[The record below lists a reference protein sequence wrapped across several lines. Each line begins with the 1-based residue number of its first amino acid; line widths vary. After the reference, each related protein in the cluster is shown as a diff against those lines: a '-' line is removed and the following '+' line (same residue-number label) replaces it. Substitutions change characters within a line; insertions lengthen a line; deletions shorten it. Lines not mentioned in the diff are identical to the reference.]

1 MKRAGGISSGSS
13 LSVTSSLSNEANTN
27 LIAHN
32 NDRLPLRTSSLGEET
47 KTNLI
52 AHNNNRFLYDIPFS
66 VIFQLC
72 ILPRSSGEEYGNEL
86 LTSQKD
92 SFLHALLDIFVNVPS
107 FCQYPQTRKV
117 IFSFVDFSHSLLP
130 HVQNVQR
137 LHLSIQ
143 VYFLF
148 LMP

>member
-13 LSVTSSLSNEANTN
+13 LSVTSSLSEEIKTN

-32 NDRLPLRTSSLGEET
+32 NDRLPLRTSSLSEET
-47 KTNLI
+47 NTNLI
-52 AHNNNRFLYDIPFS
+52 AHNNSGYSLRS
-66 VIFQLC
+66 FQ
-72 ILPRSSGEEYGNEL
+72 EK
-86 LTSQKD
+86 LTLRKVL
-92 SFLHALLDIFVNVPS
+92 FLHALLDIFVNVPS

-143 VYFLF
+143 VCFLF